1 MADGVPAET
10 RFPHYRR
17 AGYRPMLQVHED
29 ALTEA
34 LAGGRAL
41 FCGAHA
47 SSTCA
52 CAHREL
58 EDCSYGCIVVAR
70 GGDGAAEPLVAMVV
84 VQSSN
89 PQEGAYYAFPK
100 GHADAGEGPADAAV
114 REVLEEV
121 GLDCRGC
128 LLPEV
133 FLDQGYSFTGRL
145 HSDRWRAHPAF
156 PDESKRPF
164 CVSHKLVRLYLSLV
178 PEAAPLTPQPGEAVR
193 AEWVPLSQAFERLAA
208 GRDGDGAYRAFMASE
223 RVRAALAPPPFA
235 IRSVAGEADVAA
247 MCAIYAPYVQH
258 ETCTWA
264 LAPEELPQAAEWVDK
279 WRRAAARGLPWL
291 VAVEAG
297 SGAIVGYCSVYEF
310 RSRGGWRNTCEHGIY
325 TAPGW
330 QRRGLGRALLQAAV
344 QRCRTAGVAALM
356 AVISVHPGSGAGRA
370 SCALHR
376 AMGFEEAGYL
386 RGVGVKL
393 GQVLD
398 CQLMCRY
405 IVALGGAAGGAG
417 AAAGEGEGSSS
428 AAKKARTE
436 G

>member
-1 MADGVPAET
+1 
-10 RFPHYRR
+10 
-17 AGYRPMLQVHED
+17 MLTLHED
-29 ALTEA
+29 ALAEA
-34 LAGGRAL
+34 LAGGRPL
-41 FCGAHA
+41 YCGAH
-47 SSTCA
+47 SGSGCS
-52 CAHREL
+52 CAHKAL
-58 EDCSYGCIVVAR
+58 DDCSYGCIVVAR
-70 GGDGAAEPLVAMVV
+70 GGEGSAEPVVAMVA

-89 PQEGAYYAFPK
+89 PKEGVYYAFPK
-100 GHADAGEGPADAAV
+100 GHADAGEGPAQAAL

-145 HSDRWRAHPAF
+145 HSDRWRQHPDF
-156 PDESKRPF
+156 PDEFKRPF
-164 CVSHKLVRLYLSLV
+164 CVSHKLVRLYLSMV

-193 AEWVPLSQAFERLAA
+193 AEWVPLSQAFQRLAA
-208 GRDGDGAYRAFMASE
+208 GRDGDGAYRDFFATE
-223 RVRAALAPPPFA
+223 RVLGALAPPPFS

-264 LAPEELPQAAEWVDK
+264 LAPEELPQVAEWVEK
-279 WRRAAARGLPWL
+279 WRGAAARGLPWL

-297 SGAIVGYCSVYEF
+297 SGAVVGYCSVSEF
-310 RSRGGWRNTCEHGIY
+310 RSRGGWRNACEHGIY

-330 QRRGLGRALLQAAV
+330 QRRGLGRALLQACV
-344 QRCRTAGVAALM
+344 QRCRGAGVAALV
-356 AVISVHPGSGAGRA
+356 AVISVHPESGAGRA
-370 SCALHR
+370 SCALHK

-386 RGVGVKL
+386 RGVGAKL

-405 IVALGGAAGGAG
+405 IIPLSAGAG
-417 AAAGEGEGSSS
+417 AAAAAEGGAGTGSS
-428 AAKKARTE
+428 AAKKARAE
-436 G
+436 QAS